1 MSYRMNKKNIKNGT
15 KYIIK
20 KIWPF
25 LQWSRG
31 KSVLLGIGVII
42 ASLSTFLRPQI
53 ISRLTDEGLAAKR
66 FDIILLWCA
75 ILASVSVLEYA
86 NELLQVKVFV
96 NVSNQFV
103 QNLFQKAL
111 EKILKAPYSYSQ
123 NRTSA
128 ELFSTLHNDIS
139 RISLLI
145 NRNSLLLLRLGFQI
159 VGGIIGL
166 MILEWRVA
174 LLVLFIMP
182 LKQLIVFKMSRK
194 KTILTEC
201 YLNEWRSFSE
211 WFGNQTGG
219 IVEIKL
225 WNLYGHKRKEFLKEY
240 KKVPEVNEQLEICD
254 GKENILGQGINLLL
268 EVLVYI
274 CCGYLLCKN
283 QMSIGNVLAFLS
295 YVMSVSSPLDIF
307 TSIPYIWAQIQP
319 SAKRYVELL
328 EWKEEELELEKE
340 DSIESSELIFE
351 NVTFGYSEQQHI
363 LQNINLKIKE
373 GEKIAIIGGN
383 GEGKTTLIHL
393 ILGIVL
399 PVSGKI
405 YMGKKDMTE
414 VGLGNWREHFAL
426 VGQKTYL
433 FQGTIK
439 NNIDLYDD
447 MTLAQVEKFASECG
461 LDMKTESR
469 EGGYNYKITDNGANL
484 SGGEKQKI
492 AFLRAIIKNAE
503 IIILDEAFSNCDEK
517 SRKII
522 RQIVMDEKFNKTV
535 ILVSH
540 YKEDL
545 GGVQKIYE
553 IKEGEIRLL

>member
-1 MSYRMNKKNIKNGT
+1 M
-15 KYIIK
+15 
-20 KIWPF
+20 
-25 LQWSRG
+25 
-31 KSVLLGIGVII
+31 LLGIGVII

-75 ILASVSVLEYA
+75 VLASVSVLEYA

-319 SAKRYVELL
+319 SANHSYNH
-328 EWKEEELELEKE
+328 WQ
-340 DSIESSELIFE
+340 ESS
-351 NVTFGYSEQQHI
+351 
-363 LQNINLKIKE
+363 
-373 GEKIAIIGGN
+373 
-383 GEGKTTLIHL
+383 
-393 ILGIVL
+393 
-399 PVSGKI
+399 
-405 YMGKKDMTE
+405 
-414 VGLGNWREHFAL
+414 R
-426 VGQKTYL
+426 
-433 FQGTIK
+433 
-439 NNIDLYDD
+439 
-447 MTLAQVEKFASECG
+447 
-461 LDMKTESR
+461 
-469 EGGYNYKITDNGANL
+469 
-484 SGGEKQKI
+484 
-492 AFLRAIIKNAE
+492 
-503 IIILDEAFSNCDEK
+503 
-517 SRKII
+517 
-522 RQIVMDEKFNKTV
+522 
-535 ILVSH
+535 
-540 YKEDL
+540 
-545 GGVQKIYE
+545 
-553 IKEGEIRLL
+553 

>member
-1 MSYRMNKKNIKNGT
+1 MNKKNIKNGT

-75 ILASVSVLEYA
+75 VLASVSVLEYA

>member
-1 MSYRMNKKNIKNGT
+1 MNKKNIKNGT

-75 ILASVSVLEYA
+75 VLASVSVLEYA

-145 NRNSLLLLRLGFQI
+145 DRNSLLLLRLGFQI

-240 KKVPEVNEQLEICD
+240 KKVPELNEQLEICD

-363 LQNINLKIKE
+363 LQDINLKIKE

>member
-1 MSYRMNKKNIKNGT
+1 MNKKNIKNGT

-75 ILASVSVLEYA
+75 VLASVSVLEYA

-145 NRNSLLLLRLGFQI
+145 DRNSLLLLRLGFQI

-240 KKVPEVNEQLEICD
+240 KKVPELNEQLEICD

>member
-75 ILASVSVLEYA
+75 VLASVSVLEYA

>member
-1 MSYRMNKKNIKNGT
+1 MNKRNIKNGT

-53 ISRLTDEGLAAKR
+53 ISRLTDEGLVAKR

-75 ILASVSVLEYA
+75 VLASVSVLEYA

-145 NRNSLLLLRLGFQI
+145 DRNSLLLLRLGFQI

-240 KKVPEVNEQLEICD
+240 KKVPELNEQLEICD
-254 GKENILGQGINLLL
+254 GKENILGQGINLFL

-283 QMSIGNVLAFLS
+283 QMSIGNVLAFLA

-307 TSIPYIWAQIQP
+307 TSIPYIWAKIQP

-328 EWKEEELELEKE
+328 EWKEEELEFEKE

-351 NVTFGYSEQQHI
+351 NVTFGFSEQQHI

-517 SRKII
+517 SRQII
-522 RQIVMDEKFNKTV
+522 RQIVMDEKFNRTV

-545 GGVQKIYE
+545 DGVQKIYE

>member
-1 MSYRMNKKNIKNGT
+1 MNKKNIKNGT

-75 ILASVSVLEYA
+75 VLASVSVLEYA

-145 NRNSLLLLRLGFQI
+145 DRNSLLLLRLGFQI

-240 KKVPEVNEQLEICD
+240 KKVPELNEQLEICD

-373 GEKIAIIGGN
+373 GVKIAIIGGN

-399 PVSGKI
+399 PVSGTI

>member
-1 MSYRMNKKNIKNGT
+1 MNKKNIKNGT

-75 ILASVSVLEYA
+75 VLASVSVLEYA

-145 NRNSLLLLRLGFQI
+145 DRNSLLLLRLGFQI

-240 KKVPEVNEQLEICD
+240 KKVPELNEQLEICD

-540 YKEDL
+540 YKEDF

>member
-1 MSYRMNKKNIKNGT
+1 MNKKNIKNGT

-75 ILASVSVLEYA
+75 VLASVSVLEYA

-145 NRNSLLLLRLGFQI
+145 DRNSLLLLRLGFQI

-240 KKVPEVNEQLEICD
+240 KKVPELNEQLEICD

-405 YMGKKDMTE
+405 YMGQKDMTE

>member
-1 MSYRMNKKNIKNGT
+1 MNKKNIKNGT

-66 FDIILLWCA
+66 FDINLLWCA
-75 ILASVSVLEYA
+75 VLASVSVLEYA

-145 NRNSLLLLRLGFQI
+145 DRNSLLLLRLGFQI

-240 KKVPEVNEQLEICD
+240 KKVPELNEQLEICD

>member
-1 MSYRMNKKNIKNGT
+1 M
-15 KYIIK
+15 
-20 KIWPF
+20 
-25 LQWSRG
+25 
-31 KSVLLGIGVII
+31 
-42 ASLSTFLRPQI
+42 
-53 ISRLTDEGLAAKR
+53 
-66 FDIILLWCA
+66 
-75 ILASVSVLEYA
+75 
-86 NELLQVKVFV
+86 
-96 NVSNQFV
+96 
-103 QNLFQKAL
+103 
-111 EKILKAPYSYSQ
+111 
-123 NRTSA
+123 
-128 ELFSTLHNDIS
+128 
-139 RISLLI
+139 
-145 NRNSLLLLRLGFQI
+145 
-159 VGGIIGL
+159 
-166 MILEWRVA
+166 
-174 LLVLFIMP
+174 
-182 LKQLIVFKMSRK
+182 
-194 KTILTEC
+194 
-201 YLNEWRSFSE
+201 
-211 WFGNQTGG
+211 
-219 IVEIKL
+219 
-225 WNLYGHKRKEFLKEY
+225 
-240 KKVPEVNEQLEICD
+240 
-254 GKENILGQGINLLL
+254 
-268 EVLVYI
+268 
-274 CCGYLLCKN
+274 
-283 QMSIGNVLAFLS
+283 
-295 YVMSVSSPLDIF
+295 
-307 TSIPYIWAQIQP
+307 
-319 SAKRYVELL
+319 ELL

>member
-1 MSYRMNKKNIKNGT
+1 MNKKNIKNGT

>member
-1 MSYRMNKKNIKNGT
+1 MNKKNIKNGT

-75 ILASVSVLEYA
+75 VLASVSVLEYA

-145 NRNSLLLLRLGFQI
+145 DRNSLLLLRLGFQI

-240 KKVPEVNEQLEICD
+240 KKVPELNEQLEICD

-295 YVMSVSSPLDIF
+295 YVMSVSSPMDIF

-522 RQIVMDEKFNKTV
+522 RQIVMV
-535 ILVSH
+535 
-540 YKEDL
+540 
-545 GGVQKIYE
+545 
-553 IKEGEIRLL
+553 

>member
-1 MSYRMNKKNIKNGT
+1 MNKKNIKNGT

-75 ILASVSVLEYA
+75 VLASVSVLEYA
-86 NELLQVKVFV
+86 NELLQVKV
-96 NVSNQFV
+96 SNQFV
-103 QNLFQKAL
+103 KNLLQKAL

-145 NRNSLLLLRLGFQI
+145 DRNSLLLLRLGFQI

-240 KKVPEVNEQLEICD
+240 KKVPELNEQLEICD

>member
-1 MSYRMNKKNIKNGT
+1 MNKKNIKNGT

-75 ILASVSVLEYA
+75 VLASVSVLEYA

-145 NRNSLLLLRLGFQI
+145 DRNSLLLLRLGFQI

-240 KKVPEVNEQLEICD
+240 KKVPELNEQLEICD

-540 YKEDL
+540 YRKCKYNSVVINSIK
-545 GGVQKIYE
+545 GG
-553 IKEGEIRLL
+553 L